1 MITVVV
7 RVWLPDRPGALG
19 QVASRVGAVRGD
31 VLGIEILEAGGGRV
45 VDELVVALD
54 DESLIELMVNEVGA
68 VDGVSVEH
76 VREVP
81 ADRTD
86 PDLAALMAG
95 ADLAE
100 ADPAARA
107 SVLCDSVV
115 RVADAEWAVVVADGQ
130 VVESRGE
137 IPDADWLLAFLE
149 GSRHL
154 GDDRGAGTPSDLV
167 WARLP
172 ASGHA
177 VAAGRS
183 RRPVHD
189 RERVRV
195 GLLARMADA
204 LLVPDPTSAG

>member
-1 MITVVV
+1 VITVVV

-19 QVASRVGAVRGD
+19 QVASRIGAVRGD

-54 DESLIELMVNEVGA
+54 DACLVELMVNEVGA

-76 VREVP
+76 VREVG
-81 ADRTD
+81 ADRID

-95 ADLAE
+95 AELAE
-100 ADPAARA
+100 TAPEGRPA
-107 SVLCDSVV
+107 VLCDSVV
-115 RVADAEWAVVVADGQ
+115 RVADAEWAVVVAGGV

-137 IPDADWLLAFLE
+137 IPDAEWLLAFLE

-154 GDDRGAGTPSDLV
+154 DDDRGAGTPSDLV
-167 WARLP
+167 WARMP

-177 VAAGRS
+177 VAAGRTH
-183 RRPVHD
+183 RPVHD

-204 LLVPDPTSAG
+204 LLA